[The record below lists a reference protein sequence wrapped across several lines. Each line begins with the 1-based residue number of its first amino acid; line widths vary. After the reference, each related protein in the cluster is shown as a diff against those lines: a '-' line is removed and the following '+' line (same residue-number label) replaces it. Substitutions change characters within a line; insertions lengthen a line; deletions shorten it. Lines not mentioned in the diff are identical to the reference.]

1 MGRAGTLV
9 PTMDFGTVNFEDLF
23 DFSPEPLDSREAEVQ
38 RQNETGDG
46 GFLSGF
52 SGTSSGRTSMVGGG
66 GEGDAY
72 QQRVKQ
78 GDGGGWAG
86 GGGDG
91 GQQQYSHSIGIPQGV
106 IMKTEQDDNWENANP
121 EDTLSKSLES
131 AKTARYFKSKIYYF
145 KPSLLMSITNSVQG
159 ERANT

>member
-1 MGRAGTLV
+1 
-9 PTMDFGTVNFEDLF
+9 MDFGTVNFEDLF

-52 SGTSSGRTSMVGGG
+52 SGTSSGRTGG

-72 QQRVKQ
+72 QRRVKQ
-78 GDGGGWAG
+78 GDGSGWAGG

-91 GQQQYSHSIGIPQGV
+91 GQQFSHSIGIPQV
-106 IMKTEQDDNWENANP
+106 LD
-121 EDTLSKSLES
+121 L
-131 AKTARYFKSKIYYF
+131 
-145 KPSLLMSITNSVQG
+145 
-159 ERANT
+159 

>member
-1 MGRAGTLV
+1 
-9 PTMDFGTVNFEDLF
+9 MDFGTVNFEDLF

-46 GFLSGF
+46 GFLGGF
-52 SGTSSGRTSMVGGG
+52 SGTSHG

-86 GGGDG
+86 GGGGGDG
-91 GQQQYSHSIGIPQGV
+91 GQQFSHSIGIPQV
-106 IMKTEQDDNWENANP
+106 
-121 EDTLSKSLES
+121 LYLCS
-131 AKTARYFKSKIYYF
+131 
-145 KPSLLMSITNSVQG
+145 
-159 ERANT
+159 

>member
-1 MGRAGTLV
+1 
-9 PTMDFGTVNFEDLF
+9 MDFGTVNFEDLF

-46 GFLSGF
+46 GFLGGF
-52 SGTSSGRTSMVGGG
+52 SGTSHG

-86 GGGDG
+86 GGGGGDG
-91 GQQQYSHSIGIPQGV
+91 GQQFSHSIGIPQVLYLCSWG
-106 IMKTEQDDNWENANP
+106 KCACTHQFFHGPSFYADSDN
-121 EDTLSKSLES
+121 SSL
-131 AKTARYFKSKIYYF
+131 
-145 KPSLLMSITNSVQG
+145 PLCW
-159 ERANT
+159 

>member
-1 MGRAGTLV
+1 
-9 PTMDFGTVNFEDLF
+9 MDFGTVNFEDLF

-66 GEGDAY
+66 GGEGDAY

-86 GGGDG
+86 DG
-91 GQQQYSHSIGIPQGV
+91 GQQQYSHSIGIPQV
-106 IMKTEQDDNWENANP
+106 
-121 EDTLSKSLES
+121 L
-131 AKTARYFKSKIYYF
+131 Y
-145 KPSLLMSITNSVQG
+145 LLQ
-159 ERANT
+159 